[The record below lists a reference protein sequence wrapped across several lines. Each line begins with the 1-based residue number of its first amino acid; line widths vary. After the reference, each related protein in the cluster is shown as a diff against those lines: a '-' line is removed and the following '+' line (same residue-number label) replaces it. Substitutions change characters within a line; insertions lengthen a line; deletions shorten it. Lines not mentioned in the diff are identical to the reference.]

1 LRGGARQR
9 SALSGPES
17 RVTDRRRFDELLAEA
32 TSQEFSGWDFSF
44 MDGRWRESPP
54 TWDYRRLILDRLK
67 RASSLLDMGTGGG
80 EFLASLPLLPADTSA
95 TEGYPPNL
103 PLARR
108 RLEPLGVWVEA
119 PLSGGRLP
127 FADGRFDLVINRH
140 EAYVPTEVRRVL
152 APGGR
157 FLTQQ
162 VGGRDNIRL
171 NQVLGAAG
179 ARQYGDWDLSRAVHE
194 LEEAGLRIVYAREEF
209 PETLFVDVGAVAYY
223 LKAIPWQIDGFS
235 VDEYREPLWALHQ
248 TIQADGGLLVTSH
261 RFLVEAE
268 RR

>member
-1 LRGGARQR
+1 MAD
-9 SALSGPES
+9 SAQFEG
-17 RVTDRRRFDELLAEA
+17 LLAEA
-32 TSQEFSGWDFSF
+32 TSQEFSGWSFPF

-54 TWDYRRLILDRLK
+54 TWDYRAMLLDRLR
-67 RASSLLDMGTGGG
+67 RAESLLDMGTGGG
-80 EFLASLPLLPADTSA
+80 ELLASLPFLPADTSA

-108 RLEPLGVWVEA
+108 RLEPLGVRVEP
-119 PLSGGRLP
+119 PLPVDRLP

-140 EAYVPTEVRRVL
+140 EAYVPTEVQRVL
-152 APGGR
+152 RPGGR

-171 NQVLGAAG
+171 NQLLGAEG

-194 LEEAGLRIVYAREEF
+194 LEEVGLRIIDAREEF
-209 PETLFVDVGAVAYY
+209 PETVFADVGAVVYY
-223 LKAIPWQIDGFS
+223 LKAVPWQIDGFS
-235 VDEYREPLWALHQ
+235 VDEYREPLLALHQ